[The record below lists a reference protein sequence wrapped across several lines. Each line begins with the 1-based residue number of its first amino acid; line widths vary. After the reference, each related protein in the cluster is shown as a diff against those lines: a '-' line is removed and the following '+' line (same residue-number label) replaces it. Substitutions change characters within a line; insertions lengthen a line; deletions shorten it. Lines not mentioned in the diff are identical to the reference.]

1 MKVVGV
7 LMPDNIIRSKLYYAT
22 FDNRISTGSR
32 CFYIYC
38 LSCISSNDS
47 LDFNADILDFNSD
60 YLCDLFNCSLK
71 TLYNWINDLVDSRL
85 IKFGNNEICV
95 CW

>member
-1 MKVVGV
+1 
-7 LMPDNIIRSKLYYAT
+7 MPDNIIRSKIYFAS

-38 LSCISSNDS
+38 LNCIDSDDSSHS
-47 LDFNADILDFNSD
+47 ADVFDFNSD

-71 TLYNWINDLVDSRL
+71 TLYNWINDLVNFRL
-85 IKFGNNEICV
+85 IKFENKIISVLVETI
-95 CW
+95 